1 MKLALITDTHFGI
14 RGDSAVM
21 LDHQKTFFE
30 NIFFPTILEEDITH
44 IVHLGDLVDRRKYIN
59 FNTLS
64 RMKTDFLDKLVENNI
79 TMDIIL
85 GNHDVFYK
93 STNSLNALTELLG
106 SYKDYINV
114 IDSPT
119 ETDYGI
125 CIPWINTEN
134 EKDIKKS
141 IKKTKQQIL
150 FGHLELKGF
159 EMFRGQICD
168 HGQNI
173 KIFDKFDMVFSGHFH
188 HKSHKENIYYLGA
201 PYQMTWSDHGCDRG
215 FYIFETDNREL
226 QFIPNPYSMFT
237 RITYNDAGATDA
249 TESLEYLDSEQHKI
263 TNAYIKIVVQTKDN
277 PYWFDQFVTKIESFK
292 PIDIRII
299 ESIEFN
305 EDNSDFVDETQ
316 DTRTI
321 LLNTIDKLDIT
332 TDKTKLKKLMSSL
345 YTEALNIEVDA

>member
-125 CIPWINTEN
+125 CIPWINAEN
-134 EKDIKKS
+134 EKNIEKS

-305 EDNSDFVDETQ
+305 EDNSYFVDETQ